1 MNQINTFS
9 NNLKDEEMITSHLM
23 CVIYKCFMTKM
34 LQLLCCKFVM
44 IKIAD
49 KPWQIIGLGPATL
62 LRKKTLAQ
70 VFSCEF
76 CEIYQ
81 NTFYYR
87 APLVAASGVL
97 INFAILEP
105 FSNSCWSFL
114 TEYLWW
120 FLLTFR
126 CRKYVFPAEHGIYY

>member
-1 MNQINTFS
+1 
-9 NNLKDEEMITSHLM
+9 MIK
-23 CVIYKCFMTKM
+23 I

-49 KPWQIIGLGPATL
+49 KPWQIIGLGRATL

-76 CEIYQ
+76 CEIYK

-87 APLVAASGVL
+87 TPLVAASAVL

-105 FSNSCWSFL
+105 FSNKVAGLF
-114 TEYLWW
+114 
-120 FLLTFR
+120 
-126 CRKYVFPAEHGIYY
+126 